1 MAPIN
6 IIVLKLPRAFLPSF
20 KLVILYRFY
29 VTTFWHQDNQNSKI
43 LQIPRK
49 SCYMVTN
56 VYYSVS
62 HMECYYFKPLPW
74 LALYITN
81 ICPFVFWKN
90 VQTQLWIL
98 SKFSNRMGGI
108 KKKISTKNFFS
119 LFYSIFQNKHD
130 FHLVRW
136 RGQLMSA

>member
-1 MAPIN
+1 MVKILFWIALVPN
-6 IIVLKLPRAFLPSF
+6 IIILKLPRAFLPSF

-108 KKKISTKNFFS
+108 KKKILTKKIFFLI
-119 LFYSIFQNKHD
+119 LFYISKWTW
-130 FHLVRW
+130 LPPC
-136 RGQLMSA
+136 

>member
-98 SKFSNRMGGI
+98 PLWFLSKFSNRMGGI
-108 KKKISTKNFFS
+108 TKKISTKKFF
-119 LFYSIFQNKHD
+119 LQFHFRYQNVHTN
-130 FHLVRW
+130 HE
-136 RGQLMSA
+136 